1 MLQKNPSKPKAF
13 LFDMD
18 GVLYDSMKH
27 HADTWVEAFRKYN
40 IDFPAKEAY
49 LNEGSTGDATI
60 KKAILE
66 IEGREATQEEIE
78 GIYTEKTRL
87 MNYVPKAEMIPG
99 MQALIRQIRSMDIKI
114 IVVTGSKQPVLLDRL
129 GHDFG
134 VERHNIVSGYDVKHG
149 KPHPEPYR
157 IALQKANCKPSEA
170 VVIENAPLGIESAVN
185 AGIYTIAINTGPL
198 EKATLKKAGAD
209 KVFDTTEQLQKF
221 VHNLITTDR

>member
-40 IDFPAKEAY
+40 IAFPAKEAY
-49 LNEGSTGDATI
+49 LNEGSTGEATI
-60 KKAILE
+60 KKAIRE

-78 GIYTEKTRL
+78 GIYAEKTRL
-87 MNYVPKAEMIPG
+87 MNSVPNAKIIPG
-99 MQALIRQIRSMDIKI
+99 MQALIREIRSKNIKI

-129 GHDFG
+129 RYDFG
-134 VERHNIVSGYDVKHG
+134 VEKQNIVSGYDVKHG
-149 KPHPEPYR
+149 KPHPEPYL
-157 IALQKANCKPSEA
+157 IALKKANCKPSEA
-170 VVIENAPLGIESAVN
+170 VVIENAPLGIKSAVN

-198 EKATLKKAGAD
+198 KKATLKKAGAV